1 MALNGYRPAP
11 TWETETCFSS
21 SWTAIGTS
29 TIPPTVARW
38 HVSRVHPS
46 EQRRRRRRPDPGS
59 VPVSRRVREPSDL
72 GLYHVAGFRRR
83 HVGASIHEAWTES
96 LRSVRDA
103 LDANLDDDRATL
115 LRVTTQELGPTR
127 EDVLEAVTTRLDVS
141 RKQAAEAYALAETYE
156 ANPRSVWGYVQGLT
170 RLSQRTPWQDAR
182 FNLDQAASRL
192 IAMVN

>member
-1 MALNGYRPAP
+1 MRKCHVRFGGGR
-11 TWETETCFSS
+11 TEK
-21 SWTAIGTS
+21 
-29 TIPPTVARW
+29 
-38 HVSRVHPS
+38 VHADDGS
-46 EQRRRRRRPDPGS
+46 GRRRWNLVGRLPYLIWGFH
-59 VPVSRRVREPSDL
+59 
-72 GLYHVAGFRRR
+72 HVAGFRRR

-156 ANPRSVWGYVQGLT
+156 ENPRSVWGYVQGLT
-170 RLSQRTPWQDAR
+170 RLSQRTPWQDGR
-182 FNLDQAASRL
+182 FSLDQAASRL